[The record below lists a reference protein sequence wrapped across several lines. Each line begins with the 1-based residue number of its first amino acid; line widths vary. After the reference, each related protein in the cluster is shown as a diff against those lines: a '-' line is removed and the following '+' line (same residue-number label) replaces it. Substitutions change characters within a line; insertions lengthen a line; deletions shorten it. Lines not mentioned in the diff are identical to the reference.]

1 MKILLIALP
10 LCLGLSVTA
19 WADSTF
25 QMLSN
30 GKILYDQTVVS
41 VVGGVPMKTQ
51 EIGVAYGGEIF
62 VCQITL
68 SIINKKS
75 EVSCFT
81 IEDKGLFSIKAN

>member
-1 MKILLIALP
+1 MKTSLLALP
-10 LCLGLSVTA
+10 LCLSLGIPA

-25 QMLSN
+25 QVLSN

-41 VVGGVPMKTQ
+41 VVEGVPMQTQ

-68 SIINKKS
+68 SILNKKS